1 MKSSPGPGYFLEC
14 MFNWV
19 VKEFLEIHILSNLM
33 MFKNVEN
40 QICFTHV
47 VTFLTTGPSLLDYG
61 KVCLR
66 SISTKNLEIL
76 NNLDQN
82 VLVVAEVSSS
92 C

>member
-1 MKSSPGPGYFLEC
+1 
-14 MFNWV
+14 
-19 VKEFLEIHILSNLM
+19 M

-92 C
+92 CQLILLIVLYSITTP